1 METAT
6 LQVSVKRMTKLDGT
20 GSVKAFCDVTVA
32 DSLIIKGLK
41 VVEGKNGLFVSM
53 PREQSKQGKWYD
65 TVIPL
70 TKDTKEQLTDAVL
83 QAYDTQAVVPQNQ
96 RLAK

>member
-6 LQVSVKRMTKLDGT
+6 LQVNVKRMTKLDGT

-32 DSLIIKGLK
+32 DSLLIKGLK

-53 PREQSKQGKWYD
+53 PREQSKQGKWFD

-70 TKDTKEQLTDAVL
+70 TKETKVQLADAVL
-83 QAYDTQAVVPQNQ
+83 EAYQ
-96 RLAK
+96 K